1 MTHPSV
7 SSISTSLKLDT
18 PTKLLGS
25 LMTVSVKIGDCT
37 IGGGNQLALIAGP
50 CVIESEKIVLTTC
63 ERIKEITSRH
73 KIPFI
78 FKSSYS
84 KANRLNIDS
93 YAGPGMRDGL
103 RILEKVKKEFD
114 VSILTDIH
122 TPEEA
127 LPVSQIADVLQIP
140 AFLCRQTDLILSAAK
155 TGKPLNIK
163 KGQFM
168 APEDMLSIAKKAESV
183 GNKNILLTE
192 RGSFFGYHNLV
203 VDMRSLLIMRNLGY
217 PVVFDATH
225 SLQLPGSQ
233 GSCSG
238 GQPQF
243 ILPMARAAVACG
255 CDALF
260 IETHPDVKNALC
272 DKDSMLP
279 LDKLEELLIQ
289 VKAIDQMIK
298 EKESSM

>member
-1 MTHPSV
+1 MA
-7 SSISTSLKLDT
+7 IL
-18 PTKLLGS
+18 
-25 LMTVSVKIGDCT
+25 VKVNDFTIGD
-37 IGGGNQLALIAGP
+37 GNPLALIAGP
-50 CVIESEKIVLTTC
+50 CVIESKKIVLTTC
-63 ERIKEITSRH
+63 EKIKEITTRH

-78 FKSSYS
+78 FKSSYT
-84 KANRLNIDS
+84 KANRLNVDS
-93 YAGPGMRDGL
+93 YSGPGLNEGL
-103 RILEKVKKEFD
+103 RILEKAKKQFN
-114 VSILTDIH
+114 VPILTDIH
-122 TPEEA
+122 NPDEA
-127 LPVSQIADVLQIP
+127 IPVSQVADVLQIP

-183 GNKNILLTE
+183 GNKNVFLTE

-233 GSCSG
+233 GNCSG
-238 GQPQF
+238 GLPQF
-243 ILPMARAAVACG
+243 ILPLARAAVACG

-260 IETHPDVKNALC
+260 IETHPDVINALC

-289 VKAIDQMIK
+289 VKEIAQIIK
-298 EKESSM
+298 EKETQM

>member
-1 MTHPSV
+1 MA
-7 SSISTSLKLDT
+7 
-18 PTKLLGS
+18 
-25 LMTVSVKIGDCT
+25 VSVKIGNFAV
-37 IGGGNQLALIAGP
+37 GEGNRLALIAGP
-50 CVIESEKIVLTTC
+50 CVIESEEVVFNTC
-63 ERIKEITSRH
+63 EKIKEITSRH
-73 KIPFI
+73 KFPFI

-93 YAGPGMRDGL
+93 YSGPGLKDGL
-103 RILEKVKKEFD
+103 KILEKVKKEFE
-114 VSILTDIH
+114 VPILTDIH
-122 TPEEA
+122 NPDEA
-127 LPVSQIADVLQIP
+127 LSVSQVADVLQIP
-140 AFLCRQTDLILSAAK
+140 AFLCRQTDLVLAAAR
-155 TGKPLNIK
+155 TGKPLEIK

-168 APEDMLSIAKKAESV
+168 APEDMLPIAKKAESV
-183 GNKNILLTE
+183 GNKNIILAE

-203 VDMRSLLIMRNLGY
+203 VDMRSLLVMRSLGY

-243 ILPMARAAVACG
+243 MFPLARAAVACG

-289 VKAIDQMIK
+289 VHTIDQVIRGK
-298 EKESSM
+298 DITPTTPVARG

>member
-1 MTHPSV
+1 MAVP
-7 SSISTSLKLDT
+7 
-18 PTKLLGS
+18 
-25 LMTVSVKIGDCT
+25 VKIGDFT
-37 IGGGNQLALIAGP
+37 IGGANPLVLIAGP
-50 CVIESEKIVLTTC
+50 CVIESEDIVFKTC
-63 ERIKEITSRH
+63 EKIKEITTQH

-84 KANRLNIDS
+84 KANRLNVDS
-93 YAGPGMRDGL
+93 YSGPGLKDGL
-103 RILEKVKKEFD
+103 RILEKVKDEFD
-114 VSILTDIH
+114 VPILTDIH
-122 TPEEA
+122 NPDEA
-127 LPVSQIADVLQIP
+127 LPVSQVADVLQIP
-140 AFLCRQTDLILSAAK
+140 AFLCRQTDLVLAAAR

-168 APEDMLSIAKKAESV
+168 APEDMLPVAKKAESV

-217 PVVFDATH
+217 PVIFDATH

-243 ILPMARAAVACG
+243 ILPLARAAVACG
-255 CDALF
+255 CDGLF
-260 IETHPDVKNALC
+260 VETHSDVKVALC

-279 LDKLEELLIQ
+279 LDRLEELLIQ
-289 VKAIDQMIK
+289 VKAIDQVLS
-298 EKESSM
+298 EKM

>member
-1 MTHPSV
+1 MA
-7 SSISTSLKLDT
+7 
-18 PTKLLGS
+18 
-25 LMTVSVKIGDCT
+25 VSVKIGNFT
-37 IGGGNQLALIAGP
+37 VGEGNRLALIAGP
-50 CVIESEKIVLTTC
+50 CVIESEEVVFNTC
-63 ERIKEITSRH
+63 EKIKEITSRH
-73 KIPFI
+73 KFPFI

-93 YAGPGMRDGL
+93 YSGPGLKDGL
-103 RILEKVKKEFD
+103 KILEKVKKEFE
-114 VSILTDIH
+114 VPILTDIH
-122 TPEEA
+122 NPDEA
-127 LPVSQIADVLQIP
+127 LSVSQVADVLQIP
-140 AFLCRQTDLILSAAK
+140 AFLCRQTDLALAAAR
-155 TGKPLNIK
+155 TGKPLEIK

-168 APEDMLSIAKKAESV
+168 APEDMLPIAKKAESV
-183 GNKNILLTE
+183 GNKNIILTE

-225 SLQLPGSQ
+225 SLQLPGSH

-289 VKAIDQMIK
+289 VRTIDQAMRGK
-298 EKESSM
+298 EITPTIPVARG